1 MAWVDTLAARLLPR
15 RLGLLTACTLGVG
28 LGLFALECA
37 LRLPAGHGVSQFQ
50 GWRGAGLLRAALALY
65 AAPEFSRWWLAVAWM
80 VLSSALFMPL
90 YGMWLAV
97 VIVRFTQVPG
107 LRWLRAGLGGGL
119 AAALVV
125 GLFDNLGGLQRL
137 QVHPL
142 WWALSVGAG
151 GLLAWRMWVSPSPSE
166 VEAQV
171 AAGAWPRALWRW
183 WRLRPVCALV
193 WTVLTVAALAG
204 PQSPTLGPSGALA
217 GEITLWLN
225 WAPDWMPAGVHG
237 LKKVLLGLVGVG
249 LALAV
254 GIWWFGLLQ
263 PEAVRAERARFR
275 AGALGVIGRSRYVLI
290 LLALLAG
297 LTLGLPQCRDVLM
310 AMAWAPIKAQAAWQK
325 QGDWAPWAWTL
336 FVLLSSLVATGLL
349 SQGCWQWT
357 RLAVMVRREG
367 TSPPDLH
374 SDDPVPVAVGRFAQH
389 WARLLGAAPVVI
401 ICVLISQTLG
411 DAVLGTVVQL
421 RLQQAAAGSLLGAY
435 QVPLGAL
442 QISFVMLLGFASGAV
457 ALVTWLSRRRHQ
469 MSLSDPRLYHNAIG
483 GDDPQQVYE
492 VLLTDRFRQLGPHG
506 LRSAGADLPRPLP
519 WLQARWAPLVALACL
534 ASIRTVADLSD
545 PSLAGYL
552 PPTFPVVLLAL
563 AWWLGP
569 LGLMAMAEQNSGMP
583 WGLLPVGVAVLAT
596 GHNHLLPMG
605 AVNQITQVDGLQM
618 SLVLCALGLT
628 FWCAALWVVR
638 RGLNRLG
645 WTAGGVALLM
655 LAVVSFVPA
664 RVPQGL
670 QALHTP
676 PELQPATASGPQALQ
691 SPTATKS
698 EGQALASRTAPAVPP
713 KRIFLVAAEG
723 GGIRSAYWT
732 ALSLATLHDQLEG
745 QPLIFSG
752 VSGGSVGGAV
762 YAACRSPGATGQ
774 QVLACV
780 KQGIEKL
787 DALTPLLGGLMFED
801 VFAQVLPATWLCRD
815 FGEGCRV
822 ISRAVQA
829 ERAFRQAWPGLA
841 APLNAYSASEQ
852 PWLLFNTTWTETGE
866 RAVLSSQ
873 PFRPHDMPGV
883 IDLLSSAPDTEGQ
896 QADRST
902 VSLITA
908 GHASAR
914 FPYVNPLVTLPE
926 GLKAAPDG
934 GHLADGG
941 YNENSGAGTL
951 MQAWQAWQRAN
962 PAVQAQPVLLLIR
975 NGVAEPD
982 CVNTGAVVGN
992 RHEPSADCLQV
1003 RSMQA
1008 QPGASALMAPGQAS
1022 SMRFLIG
1029 AMGPAVTALNAIG
1042 IGAQARMA
1050 VGQLVQAVCEVP
1062 GGGVWTLDQAN
1073 AEVSA
1078 PLGWYLSPNSRRF
1091 MEAQLHGVHAV
1102 VEALERH
1109 TTSPVG
1115 EGLFRSEAYCR
1126 GLPTSG

>member
-1 MAWVDTLAARLLPR
+1 MGWIDTWGERLLPR

-28 LGLFALECA
+28 LALFALECA

-50 GWRGAGLLRAALALY
+50 GWQGAGLLHAALALY
-65 AAPEFSRWWLAVAWM
+65 ADPEFSRWRLAVAWL

-90 YGMWLAV
+90 YAMWLCV
-97 VIVRFTQVPG
+97 VSVRFTQAHR
-107 LRWLRAGLGGGL
+107 LRWLRGALGVL
-119 AAALVV
+119 LALVL
-125 GLFDNLGGLQRL
+125 GAGALENLGGLQRL

-142 WWALSVGAG
+142 WWALSVAAG
-151 GLLAWRMWVSPSPSE
+151 GLLAWRMWASPSPSE

-193 WTVLTVAALAG
+193 WTALTVAALAG
-204 PQSPTLGPSGALA
+204 PQHPAVSPSGAVMA
-217 GEITLWLN
+217 DTALWLN
-225 WAPDWMPAGVHG
+225 WAPAWMPSGVHG
-237 LKKVLLGLVGVG
+237 LKVILMGLLLASV
-249 LALAV
+249 ALAV

-263 PEAVRAERARFR
+263 PEAVRTERARFR
-275 AGALGVIGRSRYVLI
+275 AGVLGVIGRSRYVLI
-290 LLALLAG
+290 VIALLAG

-310 AMAWAPIKAQAAWQK
+310 AMAWAPIKAHAAWQT
-325 QGDWAPWAWTL
+325 QSDWRPLGWTL
-336 FVLLSSLVATGLL
+336 FILAASLWATGLL
-349 SQGCWQWT
+349 SQACWQWT

-367 TSPPDLH
+367 ASPPDLH

-389 WARLLGAAPVVI
+389 WARLVGAAPVVI

-421 RLQQAAAGSLLGAY
+421 RLQQAAAGSVLGAY

-442 QISFVMLLGFASGAV
+442 QISFAMLLGFALGAV
-457 ALVTWLSRRRHQ
+457 ALVTWLSHRRHQ

-483 GDDPQQVYE
+483 GDDPQQVYQ
-492 VLLTDRFRQLGPHG
+492 VLLTDKFRQLGPQG
-506 LRSAGADLPRPLP
+506 WRTQTLAPSAASAAGAPRPLP
-519 WLQARWAPLVALACL
+519 WLQARWAPLVALGCL
-534 ASIRTVADLSD
+534 ALIRTVADLAD

-605 AVNQITQVDGLQM
+605 AVNFITQGEGLQVCLM
-618 SLVLCALGLT
+618 LCALGLA

-638 RGLNRLG
+638 RGFNRLG
-645 WTAGGVALLM
+645 WTAGGVALVM
-655 LAVVSFVPA
+655 LGVVSFEPA
-664 RVPQGL
+664 AVPQGL
-670 QALHTP
+670 QALQTP
-676 PELQPATASGPQALQ
+676 PELLSTTASGPEAQPARGED
-691 SPTATKS
+691 A
-698 EGQALASRTAPAVPP
+698 ARTETPQRV
-713 KRIFLVAAEG
+713 FLVAAEG

-732 ALSLATLHDQLEG
+732 ALSLASLHEQLKG

-752 VSGGSVGGAV
+752 VSGGSVGGAM
-762 YAACRSPGATGQ
+762 YAACRGPEATGTE
-774 QVLACV
+774 VLNCV

-815 FGEGCRV
+815 FSQGCQV

-841 APLNAYSASEQ
+841 APLKDYSAPGQ

-866 RAVLSSQ
+866 RAVMSSQ
-873 PFRPHDMPGV
+873 AFQPHEMPGV
-883 IDLLSSAPDTEGQ
+883 IDLLATEAGTEGQ
-896 QADRST
+896 LADRST

-962 PAVQAQPVLLLIR
+962 PGVQAKPVLLLIR
-975 NGVAEPD
+975 NGVAEPECLD
-982 CVNTGAVVGN
+982 TGAVVGQ
-992 RHEPSADCLQV
+992 RHEPAASCLQL
-1003 RSMQA
+1003 RISQA
-1008 QPGASALMAPGQAS
+1008 QPDAAALMAPGQAG

-1029 AMGPAVTALNAIG
+1029 PLGPAVTALNAIG

-1050 VGQLVQAVCEVP
+1050 VGQLVQSVCQTP
-1062 GGGVWTLDQAN
+1062 GGAVWALDQAN

-1091 MEAQLHGVHAV
+1091 MEAQLHGVRRV
-1102 VEALERH
+1102 GEALDEAQ
-1109 TTSPVG
+1109 PVSTG
-1115 EGLFRSEAYCR
+1115 PAGCAR
-1126 GLPTSG
+1126 LPQSSG